1 MTHQNLA
8 ERVRR
13 GDRRVGG
20 LAEEVSEIFVVFHTR
35 YKPPEAPAFTTIGRK
50 GPRDRSRTSLREEGR
65 RIASVGSGRVLGRVP
80 EAVVRIA
87 MVTVGTRGDA
97 QPIVA
102 LGAEL
107 TRRGHEVNVGVPPN
121 LVAFAR
127 GVGLAAGSVGSDSQ
141 AFMESAEGQQLL
153 ASGDAKELMNRLQS
167 IAHDEAAQRNAEM
180 RDLCDGADVIVSG
193 PLTEHRASSLAE
205 RARVPQVLV
214 HTCPIRPT
222 GAVANPLV
230 TTMELSPSQNRETHE
245 VFDRMWWQAVEADVN
260 AQRADLGLAPTS
272 QSTAARVEERG
283 DVEIQAYSSVLVPGL
298 DWGDARPV
306 VGFVHLCA
314 EDRRKL
320 GESEVDAGL
329 DAWLSEGPPPAYF
342 GFGSMP
348 VTKPVE
354 TLAMISTVT
363 ADLGLR
369 ALVSA
374 GWSGMA
380 GGDREETRVRVVG
393 MVNHDAVL
401 PRCSLAVHHGGAG
414 TTAASLRAGL
424 PTLVCSVFADQP
436 FWGTQVERLGV
447 GSHVRFAELTERALG
462 DGLGRIMAPDV
473 RGQVRRVAA
482 RLQAETDATART
494 ADIIESR

>member
-1 MTHQNLA
+1 
-8 ERVRR
+8 
-13 GDRRVGG
+13 
-20 LAEEVSEIFVVFHTR
+20 
-35 YKPPEAPAFTTIGRK
+35 
-50 GPRDRSRTSLREEGR
+50 
-65 RIASVGSGRVLGRVP
+65 VLGTAT

-107 TRRGHEVNVGVPPN
+107 ARRGHEVKVGVPPN
-121 LVAFAR
+121 LVALAR

-153 ASGDAKELMNRLQS
+153 ASGDAGEFMNRLQS

-193 PLTEHRASSLAE
+193 PLTEHRVSSLAE
-205 RARVPQVLV
+205 WAGVPQVLV

-222 GAVANPLV
+222 GAIAHPLV
-230 TTMELSPSQNRETHE
+230 TTQELSPSQNRETHE
-245 VFDRMWWQAVEADVN
+245 LFDRMWWTAVEADVN

-272 QSTAARVEERG
+272 QSTAARVEDRG

-298 DWGDARPV
+298 DWGDTRPV

-314 EDRRKL
+314 EDRRSL

-329 DAWLSEGPPPAYF
+329 DAWLNDGPPPAYF

-348 VTKPVE
+348 VIGPAE
-354 TLAMISTVT
+354 TLVMISSVT
-363 ADLGLR
+363 AALGIR

-374 GWSGMA
+374 GWSAMVD
-380 GGDREETRVRVVG
+380 GDTDDDRVRLVG
-393 MVNHDAVL
+393 ALNHDAVL
-401 PRCSLAVHHGGAG
+401 PRCGLAVHHGGAG

-447 GSHVRFAELTERALG
+447 GSHVRFAELTERALA
-462 DGLGRIMAPDV
+462 DGLGNVMAPAV
-473 RGQVRRVAA
+473 QARARRVAELL
-482 RLQAETDATART
+482 RSESGATERA